1 MVRPAHVYCS
11 SHSSLRGKPSDVTG
25 LLTLRRLSGRAQ
37 ECGGGTIGRSQ
48 ADPIARDAVP
58 VSLRLSVRAYA
69 TLSVLSPLTGM
80 T

>member
-1 MVRPAHVYCS
+1 MDCS
-11 SHSSLRGKPSDVTG
+11 SHSTPRGKPNDVTG
-25 LLTLRRLSGRAQ
+25 LLTLRRLSGRAHY
-37 ECGGGTIGRSQ
+37 CGGGTIGRSQ

-58 VSLRLSVRAYA
+58 VSLRLSVRAYT

>member
-1 MVRPAHVYCS
+1 MYCS

-25 LLTLRRLSGRAQ
+25 LLTLRRLSGRAH

-80 T
+80 TVSS